1 MATYLNE
8 LIHSS
13 LRSEYS
19 LLLVRGLRGMGPIAG
34 DCVKFGMGMYNCLL
48 ILNYSGIQRVA
59 SP

>member
-1 MATYLNE
+1 MTTYLNE

-19 LLLVRGLRGMGPIAG
+19 LLLLRGLGGIGPIAG
-34 DCVKFGMGMYNCLL
+34 DCVKFCMGIYIPVL